1 MIEKCWNLSDF
12 IQLWFSRLPYYKTYE
27 DAYESIEIE
36 FEKKFK
42 RRRYKNYETFRKAKD
57 RYFKI
62 VNNSD

>member
-42 RRRYKNYETFRKAKD
+42 RRRYKNFDTFKAAKS
-57 RYFKI
+57 RYFSNKK
-62 VNNSD
+62 